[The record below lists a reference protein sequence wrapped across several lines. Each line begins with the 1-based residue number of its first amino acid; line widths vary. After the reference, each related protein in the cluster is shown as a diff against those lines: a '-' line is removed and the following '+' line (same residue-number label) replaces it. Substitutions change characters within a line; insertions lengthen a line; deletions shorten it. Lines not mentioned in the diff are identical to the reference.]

1 MVGDSGIC
9 RILPFCVIRSAGK
22 TEIHQPG
29 PGFAL
34 SRPAVLLPNIALC
47 SAGSN
52 FSLHFRILGVWA
64 VTFSSRC
71 AGSSRKNSYCPHL
84 RRFCRCRS
92 KLETPST
99 KAAEGVFSLG
109 IILIA
114 LVVPYDQD
122 LLGRLSFDFVG
133 RALRPKS

>member
-1 MVGDSGIC
+1 MPLPAVSWREKSGVVGGSEIC

-64 VTFSSRC
+64 VPFRFQMCWFQQKKIVLPSSAQVLSMSLQIRD
-71 AGSSRKNSYCPHL
+71 AFNQSD
-84 RRFCRCRS
+84 RRR
-92 KLETPST
+92 
-99 KAAEGVFSLG
+99 
-109 IILIA
+109 
-114 LVVPYDQD
+114 
-122 LLGRLSFDFVG
+122 LLGGYYFDCVG
-133 RALRPKS
+133 RTLRPKSSR